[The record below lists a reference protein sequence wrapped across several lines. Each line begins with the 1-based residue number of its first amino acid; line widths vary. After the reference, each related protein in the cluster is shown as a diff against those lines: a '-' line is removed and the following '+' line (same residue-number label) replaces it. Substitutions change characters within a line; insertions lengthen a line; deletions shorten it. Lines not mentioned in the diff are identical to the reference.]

1 MDSIPF
7 MPLEMGDSGR
17 DYSQDREAYE
27 KWRLKEGKRADQY
40 CSDQSCHLDSS
51 NRSPVI
57 RNEELLTEQP
67 VSELKLANRW
77 MRFWASNLDYFFL
90 LTII

>member
-1 MDSIPF
+1 MDSVPF

-27 KWRLKEGKRADQY
+27 KWRLKEGKKADQY

-51 NRSPVI
+51 NRPPVI

-67 VSELKLANRW
+67 VSELKLANIW

>member
-1 MDSIPF
+1 MDSVPF
-7 MPLEMGDSGR
+7 MPLEIGDSGR

-27 KWRLKEGKRADQY
+27 KWRLKEGEKADQY
-40 CSDQSCHLDSS
+40 RSDQSCHLDSS
-51 NRSPVI
+51 NRPPVI
-57 RNEELLTEQP
+57 RNKELLTEQP

>member
-1 MDSIPF
+1 MDSVPF
-7 MPLEMGDSGR
+7 IPLEMGDLGR
-17 DYSQDREAYE
+17 GFSQDGELYKR
-27 KWRLKEGKRADQY
+27 WRLKEGKKADQY
-40 CSDQSCHLDSS
+40 RSDQSCHLDSS
-51 NRSPVI
+51 NRPPVI

>member
-1 MDSIPF
+1 M
-7 MPLEMGDSGR
+7 
-17 DYSQDREAYE
+17 EA
-27 KWRLKEGKRADQY
+27 KRRKKTDQY
-40 CSDQSCHLDSS
+40 RSDQSCHLDSS
-51 NRSPVI
+51 NRPSVI